1 VDVPGAGIPFPHE
14 RLAEEE
20 DTMATTGATLGPEQG
35 YLTRA
40 WFAVAT
46 VVLMAVA
53 AIVLSMALTGN
64 DPAGG
69 TTPTPVKDNGP
80 VQVQHEP
87 IVVNGEVCGQCR

>member
-1 VDVPGAGIPFPHE
+1 
-14 RLAEEE
+14 
-20 DTMATTGATLGPEQG
+20 MATTGAAIGPERG

-40 WFAVAT
+40 WFAVAA

-69 TTPTPVKDNGP
+69 TTPTPVKDVGP
-80 VQVQHEP
+80 VEMQHGP

>member
-1 VDVPGAGIPFPHE
+1 
-14 RLAEEE
+14 
-20 DTMATTGATLGPEQG
+20 MATTGAALPAERG

-40 WFAVAT
+40 WFAVAA

-69 TTPTPVKDNGP
+69 TTPTPVKDYGP
-80 VQVQHEP
+80 AQVQHEP
-87 IVVNGEVCGQCR
+87 VVVNGEVCGQCR

>member
-1 VDVPGAGIPFPHE
+1 
-14 RLAEEE
+14 
-20 DTMATTGATLGPEQG
+20 MATTGAALPAERG

-40 WFAVAT
+40 WFAVAA

-69 TTPTPVKDNGP
+69 TTPTPVKDFGP
-80 VQVQHEP
+80 VEVQNEP